1 MKTRAAAPHRYATA
15 IATPPL
21 SLRHHLL
28 DLGEIQTLPEY
39 PLCSIVKFNYHKTRH
54 QASASMDA
62 GRVSE
67 LSRY

>member
-1 MKTRAAAPHRYATA
+1 LK
-15 IATPPL
+15 
-21 SLRHHLL
+21 
-28 DLGEIQTLPEY
+28 GIQIFFEY